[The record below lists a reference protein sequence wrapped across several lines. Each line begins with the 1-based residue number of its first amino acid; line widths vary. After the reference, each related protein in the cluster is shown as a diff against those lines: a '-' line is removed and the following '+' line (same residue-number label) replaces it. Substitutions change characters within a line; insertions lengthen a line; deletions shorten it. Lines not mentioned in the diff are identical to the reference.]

1 MKIIKKIKT
10 ANVVQ
15 KESMLY
21 VLGAGARTNNN
32 SASRCTCHGS
42 DGHFWCGDNTNTA
55 NGCSC
60 SGNSNNTNSVEHCR
74 CS

>member
-1 MKIIKKIKT
+1 MKIIKKIKA

-21 VLGAGARTNNN
+21 VLGSGARSNINR
-32 SASRCTCHGS
+32 ADGCDCRGS
-42 DGHFWCGDNTNTA
+42 YLWNDNTNTA
-55 NGCSC
+55 SFCFC
-60 SGNSNNTNSVEHCR
+60 SGNGDNSNGYSSCK

>member
-21 VLGAGARTNNN
+21 VLGAGARSNINRAN
-32 SASRCTCHGS
+32 GCYCRDS
-42 DGHFWCGDNTNTA
+42 FLWNDNTNTA
-55 NGCSC
+55 AYCFC
-60 SGNSNNTNSVEHCR
+60 SGNGDNANGNTSCT